1 MNSLL
6 DRGSKGVYGYGLR
19 RAVLV
24 CTCGVLF
31 AFIGREIGRSMEFEG
46 CGKLG
51 TIHFS
56 LKLLKLY
63 GMNLFLISGIFICI
77 LSGHKKS

>member
-1 MNSLL
+1 MYS
-6 DRGSKGVYGYGLR
+6 YGLR
-19 RAVLV
+19 KAVLV

-51 TIHFS
+51 TIQF
-56 LKLLKLY
+56 LEVTKIEW
-63 GMNLFLISGIFICI
+63 NVPFLISGIFICI
-77 LSGHKKS
+77 LSGQKNARS